1 MATAPAV
8 NPSHKVV
15 SHAEWIAARKDFLA
29 KEKDFTHLRDEISR
43 QRQELPWEKIE
54 KNYVFEGP
62 NGKVSL
68 AQLFG
73 TKSQLIVYHFM
84 FGPEWSEGCPGCS
97 YLGDHFDGGLA
108 HLAARDVAFVAISR
122 GPLAKLEAFKK
133 RMGWNFNWVSSA
145 ASDFNFDYKVSFT
158 KEQIE
163 KGETNYNFEAKKIKE
178 EELPGASCFYKDEA
192 GNIYHTYS
200 SYGRGLDQMI
210 NAYNWLDIAPKGRDE
225 ANIKPPMSWVRH
237 HDKYPES
244 VLAGKDSTSACCHH
258 ENP

>member
-43 QRQELPWEKIE
+43 QRQELPWEKVE

-68 AQLFG
+68 AELFG

-84 FGPEWSEGCPGCS
+84 FGPEWKEGCPSCS
-97 YLGDHFDGGLA
+97 YLGDHFDGASRTSRTRRCVRRDFAGPSRQDRSLQETHGLEFQLGFVRSA
-108 HLAARDVAFVAISR
+108 AISTSTTTFPSRRNKREAARS
-122 GPLAKLEAFKK
+122 
-133 RMGWNFNWVSSA
+133 
-145 ASDFNFDYKVSFT
+145 
-158 KEQIE
+158 
-163 KGETNYNFEAKKIKE
+163 NYNYEMPSFQTKK
-178 EELPGASCFYKDEA
+178 LPGASCFYKDEA

-210 NAYNWLDIAPKGRDE
+210 SAYNWLDIAPKGRDE